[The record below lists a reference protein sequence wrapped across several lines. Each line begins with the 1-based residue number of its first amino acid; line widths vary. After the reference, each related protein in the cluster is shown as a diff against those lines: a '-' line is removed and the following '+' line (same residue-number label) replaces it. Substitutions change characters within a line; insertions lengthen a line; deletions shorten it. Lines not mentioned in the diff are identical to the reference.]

1 MKARHI
7 ILTIL
12 AAVLIAVPGS
22 ALAQSGPGYGPGD
35 GGYGPHGGHHGGS
48 AGVDGGGILR
58 FFEHALPRLAERL
71 ELSDE
76 QVADIQEILDADF
89 PAIREQM
96 EATRAARQDFQS
108 EHTMGDFA
116 QYPNEYRAFFES
128 QAAAGVE
135 IKLAVA
141 STFAKVWEVL
151 TPEQREQLEEMRG
164 DFGKRSLRRGGG
176 RRSSN

>member
-1 MKARHI
+1 MKTQKI

-22 ALAQSGPGYGPGD
+22 ALAQSGPGYGPGG
-35 GGYGPHGGHHGGS
+35 GGYGPHGGHLGGF
-48 AGVDGGGILR
+48 AGGDEGGILR
-58 FFEHALPRLAERL
+58 FLEHMLPRLAERL

-76 QVADIQEILDADF
+76 QVAQIQAILDEARPD
-89 PAIREQM
+89 IEKYVGLLRERR
-96 EATRAARQDFQS
+96 EAHRAANNDPTVFEDVAFRLHIADQHADQVELMVVAGTAKADVFQ
-108 EHTMGDFA
+108 
-116 QYPNEYRAFFES
+116 
-128 QAAAGVE
+128 
-135 IKLAVA
+135 
-141 STFAKVWEVL
+141 VL